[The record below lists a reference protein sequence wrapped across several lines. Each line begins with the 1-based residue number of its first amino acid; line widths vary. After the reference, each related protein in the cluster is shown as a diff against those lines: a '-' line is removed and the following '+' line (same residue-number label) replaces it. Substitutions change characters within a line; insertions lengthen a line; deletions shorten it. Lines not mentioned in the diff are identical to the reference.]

1 MALAFVMMS
10 DSAYRVDT
18 IARLAQWRI
27 DSFGASSYRKSDP
40 FMIGKWNCLKVMNDC
55 FVQFVVLK
63 KMNTS
68 FLS

>member
-1 MALAFVMMS
+1 MALAFARMS

-40 FMIGKWNCLKVMNDC
+40 FMIGKWNCLKVMNYKSLL
-55 FVQFVVLK
+55 LK
-63 KMNTS
+63 DYDS
-68 FLS
+68 